1 MNMLILKL
9 GDMLSFELQRQQ
21 LSKSGILAVV
31 HCTLCRL
38 VYDSDCTVFVKI
50 ISRVVRFYKGQC
62 VKCLV
67 DAFAQISILP
77 WGGSSCHFSI
87 YSGIRCIQG

>member
-38 VYDSDCTVFVKI
+38 VYDSDCTVFVKT
-50 ISRVVRFYKGQC
+50 ISRVVRF
-62 VKCLV
+62 
-67 DAFAQISILP
+67 
-77 WGGSSCHFSI
+77 
-87 YSGIRCIQG
+87 